1 MKPDILHLCVFGAS
15 CAVISPKEWLKGL
28 EDRATMCFLVGYKYD
43 GGGYR
48 VWDLKKQGGVEF
60 GDIVFFVEDGLPSPT
75 LNDLPPRPV
84 DEGESV
90 T

>member
-1 MKPDILHLCVFGAS
+1 
-15 CAVISPKEWLKGL
+15 
-28 EDRATMCFLVGYKYD
+28 MCFFVSYKYD

-48 VWDLKKQGGVEF
+48 VWDPKRRVVAESR
-60 GDIVFFVEDGLPSPT
+60 DIVFFEDGLPPPT

-84 DEGESV
+84 DEDESV

>member
-1 MKPDILHLCVFGAS
+1 MRKLDN
-15 CAVISPKEWLKGL
+15 
-28 EDRATMCFLVGYKYD
+28 RATMCFFVSYKYD

-48 VWDLKKQGGVEF
+48 VWDPKRRVVAESR
-60 GDIVFFVEDGLPSPT
+60 DIVFFEDGLPPPT

-84 DEGESV
+84 DEDESV